1 MIDKKIAV
9 IIVRD
14 NRMDRCWRNYK
25 KKERK
30 TSLENTNVCLSKF
43 WIHFNAVF

>member
-9 IIVRD
+9 IIVRIIEWID
-14 NRMDRCWRNYK
+14 VEEIT

-30 TSLENTNVCLSKF
+30 TSLENTIVCLSKF
-43 WIHFNAVF
+43 